1 MTAAVE
7 LVHISKSFPGVQ
19 ALQEVDLALRPGS
32 IHALVGENGA
42 GKSTLI
48 NLLSGLL
55 QPDTGEIRLEGQ
67 CLHLANA
74 QAAHRLGIVTVHQEV
89 DLFGSLSALENLGLE
104 QGLATRGLGW
114 IDWREQRRR
123 ARVAL
128 EKVGVD
134 WSPAVLAETLSP
146 GQRQLVEI
154 AAALAQP
161 CRVLILDE
169 PTSSLSETETQK
181 LFSHIRRLR
190 EEGTAILY
198 VSHRLEE
205 IFALADEVTVLRD
218 GRRVWSGPLADT
230 SRTHLIAQ
238 MVGRTV
244 EPAPLRVAPESGP
257 IRFECRGLTAAD
269 GSFL

>member
-1 MTAAVE
+1 MSGLLE
-7 LVHISKSFPGVQ
+7 LSRVGKSFPGVT
-19 ALQEVDLALRPGS
+19 ALADVDLALRPGS
-32 IHALVGENGA
+32 VHALVGENGA

-55 QPDTGEIRLEGQ
+55 QPDSGEIRHEGKR
-67 CLHLANA
+67 LHLASA

-89 DLFGSLSALENLGLE
+89 DLFGSLSVMENLGLE
-104 QGLATRGLGW
+104 QGLATHGLGW
-114 IDWREQRRR
+114 FDWRKQRSR
-123 ARVAL
+123 ARAAL
-128 EKVGVD
+128 ERVGVD
-134 WSPAVLAETLSP
+134 WSAAVLAETLSP

-169 PTSSLSETETQK
+169 PTSSLSEKETQL